1 VSTEEHQPIITK
13 LNSSIDS
20 SNNDELNH
28 LDDDDRL
35 TMLNRHLRGKMK
47 QILLTFDGRGGA
59 SRGVQDWALPGNI
72 EKATAAISIWKSDGG
87 EVIAAYVLMVILA
100 FVVWKLRVL
109 CLMKDFARMEEE
121 WQVGL

>member
-1 VSTEEHQPIITK
+1 VSTEEHQPITTK

-28 LDDDDRL
+28 LDDDDGL
-35 TMLNRHLRGKMK
+35 TMLNRHLRGTMQ

-72 EKATAAISIWKSDGG
+72 EKAMAAISIGKGEGG
-87 EVIAAYVLMVILA
+87 EAIAAYVLMVILA